1 MSGTGS
7 NIEATVEIINVTPR
21 RHWTAAEK
29 IRMVRETMEPGN
41 SVSQVARRNGVYPNL
56 LYRWKRQMT
65 DGGKTAIEADDQVVS
80 MAEFKAMQKKVQQLE
95 KVLGRKTL
103 ENEILKEAVRIGRE
117 KKLISRKPLQG
128 IEDFQ

>member
-1 MSGTGS
+1 MAGTCS
-7 NIEATVEIINVTPR
+7 QTEATLEIITIPQR
-21 RHWTAAEK
+21 RRWTVAEK
-29 IRMVRETMEPGN
+29 LRMIKESMEPGN
-41 SVSQVARRNGVYPNL
+41 SVSVTARKFGISPNL

-65 DGGKTAIEADDQVVS
+65 DGGETAVAADDQVVS
-80 MAEFKAMQKKVQQLE
+80 MAEFRSLQKKVRQLE

>member
-1 MSGTGS
+1 MARIGS
-7 NIEATVEIINVTPR
+7 PDEATGEINVTPR
-21 RHWTAAEK
+21 RRWTVAEK
-29 IRMVRETMEPGN
+29 LRMIRESMEPGN
-41 SVSQVARRNGVYPNL
+41 SVSVTARKFGISPNL

-65 DGGKTAIEADDQVVS
+65 DGGEAAVAADDQVIS
-80 MAEFKAMQKKVQQLE
+80 MAEFRSLQKKVRQLE

>member
-1 MSGTGS
+1 MSKPTFGNETT
-7 NIEATVEIINVTPR
+7 AEIVGAKR
-21 RHWTAAEK
+21 RWTAAEK
-29 IRMVRETMEPGN
+29 LRMIRESMEPGN
-41 SVSQVARRNGVYPNL
+41 SVSVTARKYGIYPNL

-65 DGGKTAIEADDQVVS
+65 DGGEVAVEANDHVVS
-80 MAEFKAMQKKVQQLE
+80 MTEFRSLQKKVRQLE